1 VSRRLLALV
10 PVLGLAA
17 LAGAE
22 EVRMDASRTT
32 FVVME
37 HQGGS
42 LAVSLASIV
51 SVFRAQPSGDSP
63 APVRLNLRNGSHQA
77 LEGAAAAA
85 VWTSLAEGTHAG
97 EFLWVTHMGG
107 TLGIPLA
114 AIDSVF
120 RAGSEGAPVVR
131 INYAGDPEGKT
142 VQGDEAAAVWERLS
156 R

>member
-1 VSRRLLALV
+1 VSRLHLALV

-22 EVRMDASRTT
+22 EAKMDASRTS

-51 SVFRAQPSGDSP
+51 SAFRGQPSGDS
-63 APVRLNLRNGSHQA
+63 APVRLNLRNGSHVA
-77 LEGAAAAA
+77 LEGAAASALWA
-85 VWTSLAEGTHAG
+85 SLAEGSHAA
-97 EFLWVTHMGG
+97 EFLWVSHMGG

-120 RAGSEGAPVVR
+120 RAGSEGAAVVR

-142 VQGDEAAAVWERLS
+142 VQGDEAAAVWERLG